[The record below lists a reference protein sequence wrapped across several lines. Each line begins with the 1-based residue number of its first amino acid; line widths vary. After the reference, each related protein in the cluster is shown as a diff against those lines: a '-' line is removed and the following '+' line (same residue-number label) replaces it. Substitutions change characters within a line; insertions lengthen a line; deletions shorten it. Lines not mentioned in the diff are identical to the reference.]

1 MDRRG
6 LFFFLGGASALLFY
20 LGLIFVLILFLNDRH
35 HTRRY
40 VPKKSQSIEVA
51 IMSAPPSRPKAP
63 SIQHKIAKPPSVKP
77 KTPAAAKE
85 TPPPAKKSRATRP
98 HRAIA
103 SLFKGVKVPQ
113 PVNRRPKRLAN
124 APKLHY
130 KPKKSRETSSR
141 RAEALIKDLNLSKPR
156 ITMVS
161 KAGGQ
166 GEVNA
171 YMSKLYDILYSSWQ
185 PSSLYAGLTAK
196 VRLHIAP
203 DGSFTYRMLYPSDNQ
218 GFNESLIEYLDTI
231 QKKGLPPL
239 KKGGPLTIDVQFKAK
254 E

>member
-6 LFFFLGGASALLFY
+6 LFFFLGGAAALLFY

-35 HTRRY
+35 HARRF
-40 VPKKSQSIEVA
+40 VPKKSQSIEVSL
-51 IMSAPPSRPKAP
+51 MSAPPTRPKRQT
-63 SIQHKIAKPPSVKP
+63 IRQKIAKPPSAKP
-77 KTPAAAKE
+77 KTPATVKE
-85 TPPPAKKSRATRP
+85 RPPAKKSKPARP
-98 HRAIA
+98 HKAIA
-103 SLFKGVKVPQ
+103 SLFKGIKVPQ
-113 PVNRRPKRLAN
+113 PLNSRPNRLAN
-124 APKLHY
+124 APKLRY
-130 KPKKSRETSSR
+130 RPKKSHETPSK
-141 RAEALIKDLNLSKPR
+141 RAEALVKDLNLSKPD

-161 KAGGQ
+161 KSGGQ

-171 YMSKLYDILYSSWQ
+171 YMSKLYEILYSSWR
-185 PSSLYAGLTAK
+185 PSSLYAGLSAK

-203 DGSFTYRMLYPSDNQ
+203 EGSFTYRMLYPSDNQ